1 MQHGRYNIY
10 TLIHKALRANM
21 FDVLVAV
28 GRVDDSDSLAV
39 RRELDRVIELLAL
52 CHAHLEHENNFIHK
66 AILAE
71 RPNLHLI
78 TAEDHLEHER
88 AISRLRGDVSAVL
101 EVTEAGGQ
109 VPLQQLYRNLA
120 IFVAE
125 NLQHM
130 HVEETLNARIL
141 WEHFSDEQILAIE
154 KQLVASLTPNEQ
166 FDSLVGML
174 TYIAHSE
181 RIELLHALSG
191 QMPPEAFSQLFVS
204 LRGRLEDTY
213 LDRLVT
219 QVVSGSAAQ
228 GESAA

>member
-52 CHAHLEHENNFIHK
+52 CQAHLEHENTFIHK
-66 AILAE
+66 AILAA

-88 AISRLRGDVSAVL
+88 AISRLRGDVSTIR

-109 VPLQQLYRNLA
+109 APLLQLYRNLA

-141 WEHFSDEQILAIE
+141 WDHFSDEQILAIE
-154 KQLVASLTPNEQ
+154 EQLVAALTPDEQ
-166 FDSLVGML
+166 FDALIGML

-191 QMPPEAFSQLFVS
+191 QMPPEVFNQLFVS

-213 LDRLVT
+213 LDRLVM

-228 GESAA
+228 EESAA